1 MPGDRMSACCRLG
14 NRDRSARQT
23 IVNDNASLIRASGG
37 AYRRCFACGTENPIG
52 LHLQFRREDGG
63 ARAEFQP
70 RPEHQG
76 WDGILHG
83 GIVMTLL
90 DETLAYA
97 AMFAVGPAVTAE
109 IHARLRKPAPIEQ
122 IYTLFGKVQQVRL
135 GLVNVRATIVDV
147 AGQLI
152 AEADGKFMAIR
163 ESTSIRS
170 NDVI

>member
-1 MPGDRMSACCRLG
+1 M
-14 NRDRSARQT
+14 
-23 IVNDNASLIRASGG
+23 NDNASLILASGG
-37 AYRRCFACGTENPIG
+37 AYRRCFACGTDNPIG
-52 LHLQFRREDGG
+52 LHLRFRRHDGG
-63 ARAEFQP
+63 ARAEFRP

-109 IHARLRKPAPIEQ
+109 IHARMRKPAPIAQ
-122 IYTLFGKVQQVRL
+122 LYTLFGTVQRVRL
-135 GLVNVRATIVDV
+135 GLVNVRATIVDA

-152 AEADGKFMAIR
+152 AEADGKFMAVPGA
-163 ESTSIRS
+163 TAVRS
-170 NDVI
+170 DDVI